1 MSHMTNCRDR
11 MSSPAPPPLKRT
23 ATVQISRLSFAIDK
37 TLHQSR
43 RFIRQVRP
51 AEHADAQIDRFRQR
65 QLLPLAE
72 QSFLR
77 AQRLGTASEKHRNG
91 LLDRDVKTA
100 FGRNQIDQSPSDR

>member
-11 MSSPAPPPLKRT
+11 MSSPAPHPSTEPPQY
-23 ATVQISRLSFAIDK
+23 AHLSFALDK
-37 TLHQSR
+37 PLHQPLW
-43 RFIRQVRP
+43 FIREVRSG
-51 AEHADAQIDRFRQR
+51 EHADAQIDRFRQR

-72 QSFLR
+72 QGFLR